1 MITREVDLGAVI
13 LRIRIRIGDKEE
25 FMNNSNHYFKEMI
38 EVIKAMEFLDDRGI
52 TIYE

>member
-13 LRIRIRIGDKEE
+13 LRIRIGDKEE